1 MTIHHLMVNLM
12 LLEVVV
18 VLLDVVAVQ
27 SMVVLTILLIV
38 VGVMPS
44 TQLHHVAME
53 SMIGNNKVTL

>member
-1 MTIHHLMVNLM
+1 
-12 LLEVVV
+12 

-27 SMVVLTILLIV
+27 SMLVLTILLIV